1 MMTPSEIAKIDAFT
15 ERMSMMSPAERERV
29 LAQIEKMQSETER
42 TEASTQQTRAETQIM
57 RGEQPTAQIT
67 RSQDDEL
74 RSRASEMGLN
84 VPEGV
89 PVMDF
94 LADTAERLAES
105 KDPQARARLQQIYR
119 IVSELQTR

>member
-15 ERMSMMSPAERERV
+15 ERMSMMAPAERERV

-89 PVMDF
+89 PILDF
-94 LADTAERLAES
+94 LVDESRRLA
-105 KDPQARARLQQIYR
+105 KARDPQSVAKLREIHR
-119 IVSELQTR
+119 IVYELQTR